1 MPKLALRAALFTRY
15 EITDQEAREISILLR
30 AAAQILA
37 PDADEQMSAFITDS
51 GYSRQTVY
59 TWIPRIVF
67 LLLWMLR
74 NLPVGRPS
82 PKMAAHPLWQF
93 IKNATMEPTDAEGA

>member
-1 MPKLALRAALFTRY
+1 
-15 EITDQEAREISILLR
+15 
-30 AAAQILA
+30 
-37 PDADEQMSAFITDS
+37 MSAFITDS